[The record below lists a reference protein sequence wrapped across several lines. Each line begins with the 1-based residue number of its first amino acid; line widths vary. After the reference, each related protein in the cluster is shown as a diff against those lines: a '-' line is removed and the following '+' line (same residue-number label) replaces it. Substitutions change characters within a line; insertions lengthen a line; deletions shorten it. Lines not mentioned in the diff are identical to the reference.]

1 MFTEIRNKKNK
12 LCQVVKVSEVEQCS
26 INALMYKNTE
36 ERNAYLLSSMRKHYE
51 ETGIPNKEP
60 IEVDVDGI
68 VLSGNTR
75 LTCAIEIGCEY
86 LLAYESDV
94 RCSEMNDYE
103 IAKYLEMRN
112 NDGKRDESD
121 PRVIYQLIKALE
133 LLFEKNNGGS
143 FAHSDDRKEFIK
155 EHGLQVPDLNK
166 IIKIGDKDKSLL
178 DEVHSGETTLA
189 KAYKKAL
196 GIVNPNVIAD
206 PDRFNFFKHYD
217 ENPKLREEIVFGIKQ
232 SVDHFN
238 KTPIDGRS
246 LIHHDDFGFEKNQ
259 ITSVYSNFI
268 NVNTAAVYT
277 RHKLDAVTG
286 RKKRDGSESR
296 PDIFF
301 PTITKQNPNF
311 QKEKIEVKAASWNH
325 NTTPGTCMFY
335 GGPGAKNCTPHEY
348 LIGIW
353 KKNCEKLFLMLT
365 TLTPD
370 DWVSAG
376 KTSEFNMSI
385 LTWFKNHH
393 HKEDEY
399 RILMGD
405 IYMSDGKVE
414 VEYDNVTTNS
424 VERFAYEA

>member
-259 ITSVYSNFI
+259 ITSVYSNII
-268 NVNTAAVYT
+268 NVTTAAVYT
-277 RHKLDAVTG
+277 RHGIDAVTG
-286 RKKRDGSESR
+286 RKKRDDSESR
-296 PDIFF
+296 PDISF
-301 PTITKQNPNF
+301 PGLTKDIDEF

-370 DWVSAG
+370 DWISAG
-376 KTSEFNMSI
+376 KREFNMSI
-385 LTWFKNHH
+385 LKWYNNHFH
-393 HKEDEY
+393 RPEEY

-424 VERFAYEA
+424 VERFAV

>member
-1 MFTEIRNKKNK
+1 MFTEIVDKNGITRK
-12 LCQVVKVSEVEQCS
+12 VVDVSKIEQCS
-26 INALMYKNTE
+26 INALMYKNTDE
-36 ERNAYLLSSMRKHYE
+36 QIANLLSSMREHYE
-51 ETGIPNKEP
+51 ETGLPNKEA

-75 LTCAIEIGCEY
+75 LLCARKIGCQY
-86 LLAYESDV
+86 LLAIESGF
-94 RCSEMNDYE
+94 RCSEKSDYE
-103 IAKYLEMRN
+103 IAKYLQKRN

-121 PRVIYQLIKALE
+121 PRIIYQLIKALE
-133 LLFEKNNGGS
+133 KLYLDDKGGS
-143 FAHSDDRKEFIK
+143 FTHSVDRKEFIK
-155 EHGLQVPDLNK
+155 EHRLQSKDLSR
-166 IIKIGDKDKSLL
+166 IVKIGDKDKSLL
-178 DEVHSGETTLA
+178 DKVHSGDLNLA
-189 KAYKKAL
+189 KAEKIAL

-217 ENPKLREEIVFGIKQ
+217 ENPTLGEEIIFSIKQ

-246 LIHHDDFGFEKNQ
+246 LVHDEDYGFEKNQ

-277 RHKLDAVTG
+277 RHGLDAVTG
-286 RKKRDGSESR
+286 RKKQDKSESR
-296 PDIFF
+296 PDISF
-301 PTITKQNPNF
+301 PGLTKENTNF

-325 NTTPGTCMFY
+325 NTTAGTCMFY

-370 DWVSAG
+370 DWTSAG
-376 KTSEFNMSI
+376 KSREYNMSI
-385 LTWFKNHH
+385 YTWFKNHH

-405 IYMSDGKVE
+405 IYMSDGKVDIDF
-414 VEYDNVTTNS
+414 DNVTTNS
-424 VERFAYEA
+424 VERFAV